1 MIKDYLKAGYPAL
14 SVLTYEPYRA
24 EQLLPCEGWRFFAW
38 DCIQGI
44 KDLESKKIIEEITDP
59 VEAVNWLKEYAD
71 TVLLMHN
78 LHLFMDIAEVVQSI
92 QNGVHRWKS
101 TGSSLVMI
109 SPMIKMCV
117 EVEKYFHVIDLAL
130 PILIITC
137 CDVVDISTPSFAALS
152 IVIRL
157 RHF

>member
-1 MIKDYLKAGYPAL
+1 MIKDYLKAGYPAI

-24 EQLLPCEGWRFFAW
+24 EQLLPCDGWRFFAW

-44 KDLESKKIIEEITDP
+44 KDLESKKIIEEIRDP

-101 TGSSLVMI
+101 TGSPLVTRLSRQI
-109 SPMIKMCV
+109 C
-117 EVEKYFHVIDLAL
+117 L
-130 PILIITC
+130 PFGP
-137 CDVVDISTPSFAALS
+137 VVQSSGQQETVVLPCND
-152 IVIRL
+152 
-157 RHF
+157 